1 MTTNTTSSASTHLS
15 LLRTFAQA
23 VAVLAVAQAV
33 IGLLLLLTDLTW
45 YEVHGW
51 IGYGTFVVA
60 LFAAV
65 MAFLWKKD
73 SGNTGLFMHAAG
85 LAVLTLLQI
94 GLAEMDLKWV
104 HVVLG
109 VLILGA
115 ALALASLAQRKPGVA
130 RDDRLA

>member
-1 MTTNTTSSASTHLS
+1 MNTQTSPHLN
-15 LLRTFAQA
+15 LLRNFSA
-23 VAVLAVAQAV
+23 VTALLAVAQAV
-33 IGLLLLLTDLTW
+33 IGLLVAFTDFDA
-45 YEVHGW
+45 VNAHGW
-51 IGYGTFVVA
+51 LGYATFI
-60 LFAAV
+60 AAV
-65 MAFLWKKD
+65 AAAIGAFLWKKV
-73 SGNTGLFMHAAG
+73 SGNTGLFMHALG
-85 LAVLTLLQI
+85 LAVLALLQI